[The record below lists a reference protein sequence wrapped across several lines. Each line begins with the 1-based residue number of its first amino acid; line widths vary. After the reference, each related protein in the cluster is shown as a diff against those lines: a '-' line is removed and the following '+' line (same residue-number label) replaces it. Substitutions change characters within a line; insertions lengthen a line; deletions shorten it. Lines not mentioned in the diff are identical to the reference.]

1 MKQKKINKMM
11 KLRVVGMQGAQEF
24 VEIKTVTMPSEN
36 GEITVLQG
44 HENMIVKLN
53 DGTIT
58 FTNAKGTVKTI
69 EIDNSVALIKNNL
82 IEII

>member
-1 MKQKKINKMM
+1 MM